1 MLYRRYTAR
10 LPALEWL
17 VERGS
22 VRKHVAAAQPGTQS
36 TKTNT
41 QTMKER
47 TIKQATKQHE
57 RVRWLRGEPADA
69 PIGCGHGS
77 APHGPDFG
85 DGPAADVLVERCSAV
100 EHAVPVRASEAAFNK
115 RALEL

>member
-1 MLYRRYTAR
+1 
-10 LPALEWL
+10 
-17 VERGS
+17 
-22 VRKHVAAAQPGTQS
+22 
-36 TKTNT
+36 
-41 QTMKER
+41 MKER
-47 TIKQATKQHE
+47 TIKQANKPHGAF
-57 RVRWLRGEPADA
+57 RWLRREPATA

-115 RALEL
+115 RAFEL